1 MQPRAPRNIR
11 DIAHLYIS
19 RRRRGALRII
29 LSGTRR
35 EWFPGFHAANL
46 AAAFAVDGYAVRL
59 VERSGLLPNAGFFM
73 GLPPAVYAA
82 PGRADVSSVSALG
95 GVDVWFAPPPPGVAD
110 ASLSGSEVVELVH
123 APPLDSA
130 VEFVYSGDNV
140 VFVTGEPSDARRIP
154 RARSWTLHVGDGDG
168 AALEGTAPLGRIS
181 RWRYALR
188 DPVPAVVRDP
198 GSSLARSYRE
208 CCGRLASRHI
218 DWSAHERRLHA
229 GRAGETFPPRGT

>member
-29 LSGTRR
+29 LSGARR

-73 GLPPAVYAA
+73 GLPPAAYAA

-95 GVDVWFAPPPPGVAD
+95 GVDVWFTPPPPGVAD

-123 APPLDSA
+123 APPLDA
-130 VEFVYSGDNV
+130 EVEFAYSGDHV
-140 VFVTGEPSDARRIP
+140 VFVTGEASDADRLP
-154 RARSWTLHVGDGDG
+154 RVWSWTLHVGDGDG
-168 AALEGTAPLGRIS
+168 SEQGGTTPLGRIS

-188 DPVPAVVRDP
+188 EPVPAVVRDP
-198 GSSLARSYRE
+198 GSTLAQSYRE
-208 CCGRLASRHI
+208 CCERLASRHI
-218 DWSAHERRLHA
+218 DRSTHERRLHA
-229 GRAGETFPPRGT
+229 GRASETFRPRGA